1 MKYKIGDKVKFNY
14 DCYEYYGN
22 VELVYEE
29 TVVLNGEIISVDK
42 DTECYF
48 IDAVNGI
55 NYKVKEKDIISSEK
69 EEKLKECEDRLQEQ
83 KIKIADCAL
92 KMRNALW
99 DDHQTNIKESSEL
112 YEKLRGELYDLM
124 SEYDNL
130 EDQYITLGGENNT
143 Y

>member
-83 KIKIADCAL
+83 KIEIADCAL

-99 DDHQTNIKESSEL
+99 DDHSTNMKL
-112 YEKLRGELYDLM
+112 YEKLRGELYGHM
-124 SEYDNL
+124 SEYDDL
-130 EDQYITLGGENNT
+130 KYQYITLGGENDI